1 MMRNNFTRGLIIG
14 SIIGA
19 SVGMAMNS
27 DTMMSNRTRKKMR
40 RKGMDLVRKS
50 GALISDMVELFR

>member
-1 MMRNNFTRGLIIG
+1 MRNNFTRGLVIG

-27 DTMMSNRTRKKMR
+27 DKVMSNRSRKRIKTE
-40 RKGMDLVRKS
+40 DWT
-50 GALISDMVELFR
+50 

>member
-1 MMRNNFTRGLIIG
+1 MRNNFTRGLVMG

-27 DTMMSNRTRKKMR
+27 DMVNGRSRKKIKKSGAELM
-40 RKGMDLVRKS
+40 RKS
-50 GALISDMVELFR
+50 GSIIGDVIDLFR